1 MAEIKYIKTNRLLPH
16 PQNPRKELGD
26 LAELSDSIKA
36 NGVMQNLTVVPHGH
50 GYYTIIIGHRR
61 HAAAKLAGLTSLP
74 CVVAD
79 LDEKQQLSIMMI
91 ENMQRTDLTYYEQ
104 AQGFQLM
111 LDMGDDIANIAK
123 TTGFSESTVRHRLK
137 MAELDGEKLK
147 EAQTRP
153 ATLTDYAK
161 LEKIKDVGLRNKVLE
176 DIGTSR
182 FEYSLQN
189 AIREENKAKALEAWR
204 MFLLDL
210 GFEEIPADDNEYY
223 KTKDNIKSFN
233 ATSVKPEEFTEK
245 CADIIAENEM
255 RYFRFSC
262 GWVYIYKKKPV
273 ETDAAKAEK
282 ARAAELKQGRKS
294 QLEDINEALW
304 GRINKFIDSYKSKPD
319 DFNTIIKLFITSRFE
334 TEYLNIPDLNS
345 LKVFIKPDVI
355 PRNARIKDIKDI
367 DIAKE
372 FLKALIKTRGNNTC
386 YTTDLNYFVNIFM
399 INLLD
404 TLTKI
409 GFVAADDEIQYI
421 NGTHIIFTTER
432 NADNEQ

>member
-26 LAELSDSIKA
+26 LTELADSIKA

-61 HAAAKLAGLTSLP
+61 HAAAKLAGLVDLP

-111 LDMGDDIANIAK
+111 LDMDDDIAEIAK

-137 MAELDGEKLK
+137 MAELDGDKLK

-161 LEKIKDVGLRNKVLE
+161 LEKIKNVELRNKVLE

-189 AIREENKAKALEAWR
+189 AIREENKTKALEAWR
-204 MFLLDL
+204 TLLLNL
-210 GFEEIPADDNEYY
+210 GFEEIPETDTEYY

-233 ATSVKPEEFTEK
+233 ATSVKPEEFSEK
-245 CADIIAENEM
+245 YSDIIVENKM

-262 GWVYIYKKKPV
+262 GWVYIYKKKPT
-273 ETDAAKAEK
+273 ETDAEKAEK
-282 ARAAELKQGRKS
+282 ARAAELRQGHKS
-294 QLEDINEALW
+294 RLEDINEALW
-304 GRINKFIDSYKSKPD
+304 ARINKFIDNYKSKPN
-319 DFNTIIKLFITSRFE
+319 DFVVIIKLFVTCRFE
-334 TEYLNIPDLNS
+334 TEYLCLPDLNS
-345 LKVFIKPDVI
+345 LKEFIKPDVT
-355 PRNARIKDIKDI
+355 PRFARIKDFKDI
-367 DIAKE
+367 DIGKE
-372 FLKALIKTRGNNTC
+372 FLKAIIKSRGNNTC
-386 YTTDLNYFVNIFM
+386 YTTDLKYFNNVFIKK
-399 INLLD
+399 L
-404 TLTKI
+404 
-409 GFVAADDEIQYI
+409 A
-421 NGTHIIFTTER
+421 
-432 NADNEQ
+432 